1 MRRMTTNTGRD
12 RPLILALR
20 RNYPNSYDRNS
31 GRSHIVRALTTHHR
45 HPHIAPPIIDER
57 AW

>member
-1 MRRMTTNTGRD
+1 MTTNTERD

-20 RNYPNSYDRNS
+20 RNHNYGRNP
-31 GRSHIVRALTTHHR
+31 GRSHIVRALTTTRR
-45 HPHIAPPIIDER
+45 HPHIAPSIIDER